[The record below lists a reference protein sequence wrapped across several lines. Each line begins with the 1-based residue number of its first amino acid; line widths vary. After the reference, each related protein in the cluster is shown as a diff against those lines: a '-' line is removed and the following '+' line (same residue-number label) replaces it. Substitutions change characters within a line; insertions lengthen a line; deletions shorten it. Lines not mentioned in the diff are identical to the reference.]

1 MNDRLS
7 CQAGD
12 ETSDRA
18 ADSRGIATSVSPF
31 LPSFRP
37 LDFLGQFDRTCP
49 SQTYVQRRGKAG
61 KLCFRIFMVLF
72 DPGFH
77 SGEIPDD
84 AAGCKIEVTG
94 KFAAA
99 LYFVNR
105 GVCQR
110 YDQSEFLTAQ
120 HPSHAVE

>member
-1 MNDRLS
+1 MNDRFS

-18 ADSRGIATSVSPF
+18 ADSRGIVTSVSPF
-31 LPSFRP
+31 LLSFQP
-37 LDFLGQFDRTCP
+37 LDLLGQFDRTCP
-49 SQTYVQRRGKAG
+49 SQTYVQRRSKAG
-61 KLCFRIFMVLF
+61 KLCVRILTVLF

-77 SGEIPDD
+77 LGEIPDD
-84 AAGCKIEVTG
+84 AAGCKIEATG

-99 LYFVNR
+99 LHFVNR

-110 YDQSEFLTAQ
+110 YDQSEFLAAQ
-120 HPSHAVE
+120 HPSHAVK

>member
-1 MNDRLS
+1 MAKPLIARSTAEELS
-7 CQAGD
+7 HLAHFFLLPLHPVNL
-12 ETSDRA
+12 RA
-18 ADSRGIATSVSPF
+18 
-31 LPSFRP
+31 
-37 LDFLGQFDRTCP
+37 QFDRTCP
-49 SQTYVQRRGKAG
+49 SQTYIRQWSNADKPCVG
-61 KLCFRIFMVLF
+61 IFTAMG

-77 SGEIPDD
+77 LGEIPDD
-84 AAGCKIEVTG
+84 AAGCKIEATG

-99 LYFVNR
+99 LHFVNR